1 MLGIF
6 LYFVVLVWLQYTI
19 LDDGCVCMEFFR
31 VIGGTATVTDVMRIS
46 ANGLQVTVMFILQLH

>member
-1 MLGIF
+1 
-6 LYFVVLVWLQYTI
+6 
-19 LDDGCVCMEFFR
+19 MEFFR